1 MTRHKCLSVKQPWAN
16 LIASGQKTIETR
28 LWATPYRGEILIISS
43 RKPDI
48 SPAGCAVA
56 LATLVDCRPM
66 TKDDEGAAMC
76 HEYQGAFAW
85 VLTNIRPTRPIPIR
99 GSLGLFETEVEIDV
113 DGDAY
118 YMPAKTLFD

>member
-1 MTRHKCLSVKQPWAN
+1 MGRHKCLSVKQPWAN
-16 LIASGQKTIETR
+16 LIASGRKTIETR

-48 SPAGCAVA
+48 APAGCAVA

-76 HEYQGAFAW
+76 PEYQGAFAW
-85 VLTNIRPTRPIPIR
+85 VLTNIRPTRPTPIL
-99 GSLGLFETEVEIDV
+99 GSLGLFEAEVEIELGG
-113 DGDAY
+113 GDQSQAR
-118 YMPAKTLFD
+118 TLFD